1 MPTRAL
7 SALKYL
13 LICSAMALTVA
24 SCGVGGGGGG
34 GGGSGEDN
42 DGNYPGYTDFQ
53 VERDYLDSGDLTDI
67 TLTVYDIN
75 SDGIFVKF
83 HYPPALRYMGG
94 SSMTYSGDSEA
105 WVGTEPF
112 DSATTSSGK
121 YLVFRVSRPPE
132 DQTNR
137 VAIGFTMRATGGD
150 PSAYIEVD
158 LDNNDPTIPDNIEFN
173 SKDPQFYSDDRWNIN
188 IAGTPLAT
196 PTPAATG
203 SATPAP
209 TGSETP
215 EPSGSATPAATG
227 TPAT

>member
-1 MPTRAL
+1 MPSRAL
-7 SALKYL
+7 RALEYL

-34 GGGSGEDN
+34 GGDGQDGN
-42 DGNYPGYTDFQ
+42 GGNYPGYTDFQ
-53 VERDYLDSGDLTDI
+53 VERDALDSGDLTDV

-75 SDGIFVKF
+75 QDGIFVKF
-83 HYPPALRYMGG
+83 HYPPSLRYMNG
-94 SSMTYSGDSEA
+94 SSMTYTGDSES

-112 DSATTSSGK
+112 AATTTSTGK
-121 YLVFRVSRPPE
+121 YLVYRVSRPPE
-132 DQTNR
+132 NETNR

-173 SKDPQFYSDDRWNIN
+173 SRDPQFYSDDRWNIQ

-203 SATPAP
+203 SATPAA
-209 TGSETP
+209 TGSP
-215 EPSGSATPAATG
+215 TPAATG
-227 TPAT
+227 TPGA

>member
-1 MPTRAL
+1 MPPRAL
-7 SALKYL
+7 TALKYL

-34 GGGSGEDN
+34 GGSDSAN

-53 VERDYLDSGDLTDI
+53 VERDSLDSGDLTDV

-75 SDGIFVKF
+75 QDGIYVKF
-83 HYPPALRYMGG
+83 HYPPSLRFIPG
-94 SSMTYSGDSEA
+94 SAITYSGDAQSWSA
-105 WVGTEPF
+105 TAPF
-112 DSATTSSGK
+112 DSATTSNGK
-121 YLVFRVSRPPE
+121 YLVFRVSPPPE

-137 VAIGFTMRATGGD
+137 VGIGFTMRATGGD
-150 PSAYIEVD
+150 PSSYIEVD
-158 LDNNDPTIPDNIEFN
+158 LDNNDPTIPDGLEFN
-173 SKDPQFYSDDRWNIN
+173 SKDPQFYSDDRWNIS
-188 IAGTPLAT
+188 IAGTPIAT

-209 TGSETP
+209 NGSATP
-215 EPSGSATPAATG
+215 APSGSATPSTTD

>member
-1 MPTRAL
+1 MPPRAL
-7 SALKYL
+7 TALKYL

-34 GGGSGEDN
+34 GGSDSAN

-53 VERDYLDSGDLTDI
+53 VERDSLDSGDLTDV

-75 SDGIFVKF
+75 QDGIYVKF
-83 HYPPALRYMGG
+83 HYPPSLRYMAG
-94 SSMTYSGDSEA
+94 SSMTYIGDAQS
-105 WVGTEPF
+105 WVSTEPF
-112 DSATTSSGK
+112 AATTTSTGK
-121 YLVFRVSRPPE
+121 YLVYRVSRPPQNE
-132 DQTNR
+132 TNR

-158 LDNNDPTIPDNIEFN
+158 LDNNDPTIPDSQEFN
-173 SKDPQFYSDDRWNIN
+173 SMDPQFYSDDRWNIA

-209 TGSETP
+209 
-215 EPSGSATPAATG
+215 SGSATPATTA
-227 TPAT
+227 TPAS